1 MNIAK
6 IWSIERYSIDID
18 ENTDIWQ
25 QQETNFSPTPA
36 RKPVF
41 LMCCNLLWWQ
51 EVHKVLHTCKTNQLV
66 TDLLEASCSQK
77 NMQTLAPKYSFFYSF
92 SKLFPLGCYTLCTLS
107 PPYIMS
113 LAKISLKP
121 EGRWKQQHAPSNLY
135 SLKRKR

>member
-1 MNIAK
+1 MKKAK
-6 IWSIERYSIDID
+6 IWSRERYSIDID

-25 QQETNFSPTPA
+25 QQETNLNPTPA

-41 LMCCNLLWWQ
+41 LMCCNLPWWQ
-51 EVHKVLHTCKTNQLV
+51 EVHKVLHTCKTNQVV
-66 TDLLEASCSQK
+66 TDLLEARRSQK
-77 NMQTLAPKYSFFYSF
+77 NMQTLAPKYVF

-121 EGRWKQQHAPSNLY
+121 EGRWKQQHAPWNLY
-135 SLKRKR
+135 SLKRKK